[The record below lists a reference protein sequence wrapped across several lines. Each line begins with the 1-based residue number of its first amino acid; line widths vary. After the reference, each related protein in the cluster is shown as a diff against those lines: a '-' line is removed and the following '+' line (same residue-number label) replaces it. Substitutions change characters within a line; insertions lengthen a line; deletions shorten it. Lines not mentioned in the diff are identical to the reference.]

1 MLIIMLSIFAT
12 LLLTFGVTILAFALG
27 NPDWYKKV
35 WKDNI
40 INNVPDNL
48 VNVTVILGAVCTG
61 LGFIFGL
68 VALIK
73 SEGESTRYR
82 SVRRKKSKKKGIILI
97 ERKLKTGPSGGS
109 YYVRRKCDRHG
120 CKNIKIYT
128 K

>member
-40 INNVPDNL
+40 NNNVPDNL

-82 SVRRKKSKKKGIILI
+82 SVRRKHKKKGIILI
-97 ERKLKTGPSGGS
+97 ERKLKTGPGGGS